1 MITRRSFLGSLSAVP
16 SVAALH
22 SMRGQASTLAA
33 SILNSPN
40 TDGRPSHATFHS
52 LAPGAVKPEGWLGQ
66 YLDKQA
72 KGLSLHLPERSEERR
87 VGKEC
92 REGGWGEE
100 YKKKSIECGG

>member
-72 KGLSLHLPERSEERR
+72 KGLSLHLPERSEEHTSELQSPMYL
-87 VGKEC
+87 VC
-92 REGGWGEE
+92 RLLLE
-100 YKKKSIECGG
+100 KKKKKQQ